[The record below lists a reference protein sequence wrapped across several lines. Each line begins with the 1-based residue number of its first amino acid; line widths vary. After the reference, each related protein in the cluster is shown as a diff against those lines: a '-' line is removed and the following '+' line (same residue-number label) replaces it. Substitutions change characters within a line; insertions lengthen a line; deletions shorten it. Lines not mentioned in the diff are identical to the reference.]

1 MDLTHVIAEREN
13 KKIYRDGAKA
23 IKVFAEGYS
32 KADILN
38 EALNTARVE
47 ETGLPI
53 PKLLAVDTVNGQ
65 WAITTEF
72 VEGDTLAAL
81 MAAHPEKEDE
91 YLNLFVDI
99 QMKVHAC
106 TCPML
111 NSLTEKMQRK
121 ISATD
126 LDATTRYELHTRLAS
141 MHVHKKVCHGDFN
154 PSNIIIA
161 PDGQWYILDWSHA
174 TQGNASADVARTYLL
189 FVLEGK
195 EALAEEVP
203 LPLLQEERHRQAVRP
218 AVDSDRRREPV
229 PQGQARRARP
239 AHPLGKR
246 LRIRIII
253 KGTGFGQS
261 LFSWGWET
269 PHVTIF
275 PAFVEICH
283 ICNFP
288 YVTNFSSSF
297 FRGIIIIRR
306 GNLPFSNLSAAI
318 ACQPPPQSA

>member
-126 LDATTRYELHTRLAS
+126 LDATTRYELHTRLATS
-141 MHVHKKVCHGDFN
+141 TRPTLSSPPTDSGTSSTGRMPRRATRPLMLPAPTCSSSSKARKRWRRSTS
-154 PSNIIIA
+154 PS
-161 PDGQWYILDWSHA
+161 S
-174 TQGNASADVARTYLL
+174 
-189 FVLEGK
+189 
-195 EALAEEVP
+195 
-203 LPLLQEERHRQAVRP
+203 
-218 AVDSDRRREPV
+218 
-229 PQGQARRARP
+229 ARRATPPSSTSSSGFRSSP
-239 AHPLGKR
+239 RASPSRASPKSATCSSAGQAFANTNNHQR
-246 LRIRIII
+246 DWLRSVPFFV
-253 KGTGFGQS
+253 GMGDA
-261 LFSWGWET
+261 
-269 PHVTIF
+269 PCNHF

-288 YVTNFSSSF
+288 HVTNFSSSF

>member
-13 KKIYRDGAKA
+13 KKIFRDGDKA

-126 LDATTRYELHTRLAS
+126 LDATT
-141 MHVHKKVCHGDFN
+141 
-154 PSNIIIA
+154 
-161 PDGQWYILDWSHA
+161 
-174 TQGNASADVARTYLL
+174 LL
-189 FVLEGK
+189 
-195 EALAEEVP
+195 
-203 LPLLQEERHRQAVRP
+203 
-218 AVDSDRRREPV
+218 
-229 PQGQARRARP
+229 RA
-239 AHPLGKR
+239 AHPLGEYARPQKGLPRR
-246 LRIRIII
+246 LQPVQHYLEARR
-253 KGTGFGQS
+253 TVVHPR
-261 LFSWGWET
+261 L
-269 PHVTIF
+269 V
-275 PAFVEICH
+275 ACH
-283 ICNFP
+283 
-288 YVTNFSSSF
+288 S
-297 FRGIIIIRR
+297 G
-306 GNLPFSNLSAAI
+306 
-318 ACQPPPQSA
+318 

>member
-106 TCPML
+106 T
-111 NSLTEKMQRK
+111 
-121 ISATD
+121 
-126 LDATTRYELHTRLAS
+126 
-141 MHVHKKVCHGDFN
+141 
-154 PSNIIIA
+154 
-161 PDGQWYILDWSHA
+161 
-174 TQGNASADVARTYLL
+174 
-189 FVLEGK
+189 
-195 EALAEEVP
+195 
-203 LPLLQEERHRQAVRP
+203 
-218 AVDSDRRREPV
+218 
-229 PQGQARRARP
+229 
-239 AHPLGKR
+239 
-246 LRIRIII
+246 
-253 KGTGFGQS
+253 
-261 LFSWGWET
+261 
-269 PHVTIF
+269 
-275 PAFVEICH
+275 
-283 ICNFP
+283 
-288 YVTNFSSSF
+288 
-297 FRGIIIIRR
+297 
-306 GNLPFSNLSAAI
+306 
-318 ACQPPPQSA
+318 

>member
-111 NSLTEKMQRK
+111 NSLTESIDVVGVNRHDVTVLVSVKVANRK
-121 ISATD
+121 
-126 LDATTRYELHTRLAS
+126 LLHTS
-141 MHVHKKVCHGDFN
+141 
-154 PSNIIIA
+154 
-161 PDGQWYILDWSHA
+161 
-174 TQGNASADVARTYLL
+174 
-189 FVLEGK
+189 K
-195 EALAEEVP
+195 EL
-203 LPLLQEERHRQAVRP
+203 
-218 AVDSDRRREPV
+218 
-229 PQGQARRARP
+229 
-239 AHPLGKR
+239 
-246 LRIRIII
+246 IT
-253 KGTGFGQS
+253 KGT
-261 LFSWGWET
+261 
-269 PHVTIF
+269 
-275 PAFVEICH
+275 
-283 ICNFP
+283 
-288 YVTNFSSSF
+288 
-297 FRGIIIIRR
+297 
-306 GNLPFSNLSAAI
+306 
-318 ACQPPPQSA
+318 

>member
-154 PSNIIIA
+154 PSNIIVKD
-161 PDGQWYILDWSHA
+161 DGTAYIIDWAHA
-174 TQGNASADVARTYLL
+174 TQGNASADAAMTYLL
-189 FVLEGK
+189 FALKDQKVADLYLKLFCKKSDTAMQYVQQWLPIVAAAQLSKENELEK
-195 EALAEEVP
+195 DFLMRWIDV
-203 LPLLQEERHRQAVRP
+203 
-218 AVDSDRRREPV
+218 VDY
-229 PQGQARRARP
+229 Q
-239 AHPLGKR
+239 
-246 LRIRIII
+246 
-253 KGTGFGQS
+253 
-261 LFSWGWET
+261 
-269 PHVTIF
+269 
-275 PAFVEICH
+275 
-283 ICNFP
+283 
-288 YVTNFSSSF
+288 
-297 FRGIIIIRR
+297 
-306 GNLPFSNLSAAI
+306 
-318 ACQPPPQSA
+318 

>member
-72 VEGDTLAAL
+72 IEGDTLAAL

-154 PSNIIIA
+154 PSNVIVGD
-161 PDGQWYILDWSHA
+161 DGQLYVCDWAHA
-174 TQGNASADVARTYLL
+174 TQGSPAADVATTYLL
-189 FVLEGK
+189 FALNSKDQAEAYLELYCDRADMPMQVVRQWTSIVAAS
-195 EALAEEVP
+195 ELARKRNVNDEFLKNWIDV
-203 LPLLQEERHRQAVRP
+203 
-218 AVDSDRRREPV
+218 VDY
-229 PQGQARRARP
+229 Q
-239 AHPLGKR
+239 
-246 LRIRIII
+246 
-253 KGTGFGQS
+253 
-261 LFSWGWET
+261 
-269 PHVTIF
+269 
-275 PAFVEICH
+275 
-283 ICNFP
+283 
-288 YVTNFSSSF
+288 
-297 FRGIIIIRR
+297 
-306 GNLPFSNLSAAI
+306 
-318 ACQPPPQSA
+318 

>member
-72 VEGDTLAAL
+72 IEGDTLAAL

-126 LDATTRYELHTRLAS
+126 L
-141 MHVHKKVCHGDFN
+141 
-154 PSNIIIA
+154 
-161 PDGQWYILDWSHA
+161 
-174 TQGNASADVARTYLL
+174 
-189 FVLEGK
+189 
-195 EALAEEVP
+195 P
-203 LPLLQEERHRQAVRP
+203 L
-218 AVDSDRRREPV
+218 
-229 PQGQARRARP
+229 RA
-239 AHPLGKR
+239 AHPLGEYARPQEGLPRR
-246 LRIRIII
+246 LQPVQHY
-253 KGTGFGQS
+253 F
-261 LFSWGWET
+261 E
-269 PHVTIF
+269 
-275 PAFVEICH
+275 A
-283 ICNFP
+283 
-288 YVTNFSSSF
+288 
-297 FRGIIIIRR
+297 RR
-306 GNLPFSNLSAAI
+306 TVVHPRLVARHAG
-318 ACQPPPQSA
+318 

>member
-111 NSLTEKMQRK
+111 NRLTEKMQRK

-126 LDATTRYELHTRLAS
+126 LDATTRY
-141 MHVHKKVCHGDFN
+141 D
-154 PSNIIIA
+154 
-161 PDGQWYILDWSHA
+161 
-174 TQGNASADVARTYLL
+174 
-189 FVLEGK
+189 
-195 EALAEEVP
+195 
-203 LPLLQEERHRQAVRP
+203 
-218 AVDSDRRREPV
+218 
-229 PQGQARRARP
+229 
-239 AHPLGKR
+239 
-246 LRIRIII
+246 
-253 KGTGFGQS
+253 
-261 LFSWGWET
+261 LFS
-269 PHVTIF
+269 
-275 PAFVEICH
+275 
-283 ICNFP
+283 
-288 YVTNFSSSF
+288 
-297 FRGIIIIRR
+297 R
-306 GNLPFSNLSAAI
+306 
-318 ACQPPPQSA
+318 

>member
-1 MDLTHVIAEREN
+1 MP
-13 KKIYRDGAKA
+13 K
-23 IKVFAEGYS
+23 GYS

-141 MHVHKKVCHGDFN
+141 MHVHKEGLPRRLQPVQH
-154 PSNIIIA
+154 
-161 PDGQWYILDWSHA
+161 
-174 TQGNASADVARTYLL
+174 YL
-189 FVLEGK
+189 E
-195 EALAEEVP
+195 
-203 LPLLQEERHRQAVRP
+203 
-218 AVDSDRRREPV
+218 
-229 PQGQARRARP
+229 ARRTVV
-239 AHPLGKR
+239 HPR
-246 LRIRIII
+246 LVACHA
-253 KGTGFGQS
+253 GQR
-261 LFSWGWET
+261 
-269 PHVTIF
+269 V
-275 PAFVEICH
+275 
-283 ICNFP
+283 
-288 YVTNFSSSF
+288 
-297 FRGIIIIRR
+297 R
-306 GNLPFSNLSAAI
+306 
-318 ACQPPPQSA
+318 

>member
-154 PSNIIIA
+154 PSNVIVGE
-161 PDGQWYILDWSHA
+161 DGQLYVCDWAHA
-174 TQGNASADVARTYLL
+174 TQGSPAADVATTYLL
-189 FVLEGK
+189 FALNSKDQAEAYLELYCDRADMPMQVVRQWTSIVAAS
-195 EALAEEVP
+195 ELARKRNVNDEFLKNWIDV
-203 LPLLQEERHRQAVRP
+203 
-218 AVDSDRRREPV
+218 VDY
-229 PQGQARRARP
+229 Q
-239 AHPLGKR
+239 
-246 LRIRIII
+246 
-253 KGTGFGQS
+253 
-261 LFSWGWET
+261 
-269 PHVTIF
+269 
-275 PAFVEICH
+275 
-283 ICNFP
+283 
-288 YVTNFSSSF
+288 
-297 FRGIIIIRR
+297 
-306 GNLPFSNLSAAI
+306 
-318 ACQPPPQSA
+318 

>member
-154 PSNIIIA
+154 PSNVIVGD
-161 PDGQWYILDWSHA
+161 DGQLYVCDWAHA
-174 TQGNASADVARTYLL
+174 TQGSPAADVATTYLL
-189 FVLEGK
+189 FALNSKDQAEAYLELYCDRADMPMQVVRQWTSIVAAS
-195 EALAEEVP
+195 ELARKRNVNDEFLKNWIDV
-203 LPLLQEERHRQAVRP
+203 
-218 AVDSDRRREPV
+218 VDY
-229 PQGQARRARP
+229 Q
-239 AHPLGKR
+239 
-246 LRIRIII
+246 
-253 KGTGFGQS
+253 
-261 LFSWGWET
+261 
-269 PHVTIF
+269 
-275 PAFVEICH
+275 
-283 ICNFP
+283 
-288 YVTNFSSSF
+288 
-297 FRGIIIIRR
+297 
-306 GNLPFSNLSAAI
+306 
-318 ACQPPPQSA
+318 

>member
-154 PSNIIIA
+154 PSNIILK
-161 PDGQWYILDWSHA
+161 PDGQWYILDCRTPRRA
-174 TQGNASADVARTYLL
+174 THPLTSPAPTCSSSWKAR
-189 FVLEGK
+189 K
-195 EALAEEVP
+195 
-203 LPLLQEERHRQAVRP
+203 RW
-218 AVDSDRRREPV
+218 RRSTSPSS
-229 PQGQARRARP
+229 ARRA
-239 AHPLGKR
+239 
-246 LRIRIII
+246 
-253 KGTGFGQS
+253 
-261 LFSWGWET
+261 T
-269 PHVTIF
+269 PPSST
-275 PAFVEICH
+275 
-283 ICNFP
+283 
-288 YVTNFSSSF
+288 SSSG
-297 FRGIIIIRR
+297 FRSSPRASPSR
-306 GNLPFSNLSAAI
+306 ASPKSAT
-318 ACQPPPQSA
+318 CSSAGQAFANTNNHQRD